1 MSKKNLLQEGTVRS
15 FMKLAGTEAI
25 ASDFLNE
32 GHGHSDEDMMQE
44 EDLAG
49 VNLELSEEEIVQ
61 EVSRRVAKRIMEAKK
76 AHDKLNKALGK

>member
-1 MSKKNLLQEGTVRS
+1 MSKKNLLQEGTVRR

-44 EDLAG
+44 EEDL
-49 VNLELSEEEIVQ
+49 LKHM
-61 EVSRRVAKRIMEAKK
+61 RKK
-76 AHDKLNKALGK
+76 QVKK